1 MKGFINGIAR
11 DGVPV
16 QVVTRLASHGA
27 TPGIL
32 EAVQHLV
39 AVVDPAGSLVDRL
52 PDCPRRLLDV
62 RAVDN

>member
-16 QVVTRLASHGA
+16 QVVTRLAIHGA
-27 TPGIL
+27 TLGIL
-32 EAVQHLV
+32 EAVHLV
-39 AVVDPAGSLVDRL
+39 PCLYPGASISDDL

>member
-1 MKGFINGIAR
+1 MEGFINGIAR

-16 QVVTRLASHGA
+16 QVVTRLAIHGA
-27 TPGIL
+27 TLGIL
-32 EAVQHLV
+32 EAVHLV
-39 AVVDPAGSLVDRL
+39 AVLYPGASLVDKL

>member
-1 MKGFINGIAR
+1 MEGFINGIAR

-16 QVVTRLASHGA
+16 QVVTRLAIHGA
-27 TPGIL
+27 TLGIL
-32 EAVQHLV
+32 EAVHLV
-39 AVVDPAGSLVDRL
+39 AVVDPAGSLVDKL